1 MKNKEYFK
9 KLCKVLIWPIIFVI
23 GQVFIQYIFVAIYN
37 KKEFNNLTKSQF
49 LKYINTNE
57 YKDKLNTYITSD
69 KIVLLMLLIL
79 CIIFIPILF
88 KQFKKYKSKSK
99 LSIEALVVPIL
110 LGISISLIYNISI
123 FNLNNIVFFTHNY
136 DVNNKSLMITVM
148 SSAILGPILEELI
161 FRGIIYNKLKEFN
174 KPIRAIVLQSIIFAL
189 FHDDILN
196 AIYAFMAG
204 FMFTYVYEKY
214 NNLISSIVLHISL
227 NLTIVLMFN
236 IIIKNNIILNFSLV
250 IISILTLLILNNS
263 IKKDI

>member
-1 MKNKEYFK
+1 
-9 KLCKVLIWPIIFVI
+9 
-23 GQVFIQYIFVAIYN
+23 
-37 KKEFNNLTKSQF
+37 
-49 LKYINTNE
+49 
-57 YKDKLNTYITSD
+57 
-69 KIVLLMLLIL
+69 
-79 CIIFIPILF
+79 
-88 KQFKKYKSKSK
+88 
-99 LSIEALVVPIL
+99 
-110 LGISISLIYNISI
+110 
-123 FNLNNIVFFTHNY
+123 
-136 DVNNKSLMITVM
+136 MITVM